1 MEKKR
6 SGVLGFTAKVLNEA
20 GGALVDIFD
29 LGSGI
34 VDKIGSKL
42 KKAPD
47 LGKKAREIV
56 NEGIEAIKPDK
67 TKAIKNKIKK
77 KEEKIEDLYRE
88 IGKEGVKSS
97 EEEGPLDTEPVK
109 GLISDVKEYEKEIE
123 RLKGR
128 ITDLEEQKD
137 IDVLEGL
144 KPEERAEPVR
154 GPEIVAE
161 IKAQALPL
169 KTAIEA
175 AIDTAL
181 ESGAFESAAE
191 KAKFEKVGRDLL
203 DDEIEIKILAVAE
216 LGKMGNKAAVPVLA
230 ESVKFEESHLSSE
243 IVNALIDIGDSS
255 AVGLFKERA
264 TDTHYRVRVACLRGL
279 YKLGGDDEEAM
290 RILINALQD
299 EHPDVRKSGI
309 TFIGWKDNEEAVPA
323 LVQCLRDEDERV
335 TKAALSA
342 LATIRDKSAVLPL
355 IRVLRDRD
363 FDMKERA
370 LDTIKMITGEEIVF
384 DLQADG
390 EELDSAT
397 DELVDWW
404 QKMRLGEA
412 GIEQAVEPE
421 AEAVPEE
428 IAGTVEPESET
439 VAEEVEEEIEEAQE
453 AAEEEVE
460 ETVESE
466 VVAEEAEKGVEDAEE
481 EFAEE
486 EIEEEAVEKPEAEE
500 MPGSEEEL
508 MKKLKSE
515 LIDICKDLG
524 VECDEKLTKAEIS
537 QLIIENQI

>member
-1 MEKKR
+1 
-6 SGVLGFTAKVLNEA
+6 
-20 GGALVDIFD
+20 
-29 LGSGI
+29 
-34 VDKIGSKL
+34 
-42 KKAPD
+42 
-47 LGKKAREIV
+47 
-56 NEGIEAIKPDK
+56 
-67 TKAIKNKIKK
+67 
-77 KEEKIEDLYRE
+77 
-88 IGKEGVKSS
+88 
-97 EEEGPLDTEPVK
+97 
-109 GLISDVKEYEKEIE
+109 
-123 RLKGR
+123 
-128 ITDLEEQKD
+128 
-137 IDVLEGL
+137 
-144 KPEERAEPVR
+144 
-154 GPEIVAE
+154 
-161 IKAQALPL
+161 
-169 KTAIEA
+169 
-175 AIDTAL
+175 
-181 ESGAFESAAE
+181 
-191 KAKFEKVGRDLL
+191 
-203 DDEIEIKILAVAE
+203 
-216 LGKMGNKAAVPVLA
+216 
-230 ESVKFEESHLSSE
+230 
-243 IVNALIDIGDSS
+243 
-255 AVGLFKERA
+255 
-264 TDTHYRVRVACLRGL
+264 
-279 YKLGGDDEEAM
+279 
-290 RILINALQD
+290 
-299 EHPDVRKSGI
+299 
-309 TFIGWKDNEEAVPA
+309 VPA

-428 IAGTVEPESET
+428 IAETVEPESEA
-439 VAEEVEEEIEEAQE
+439 VAEKVEEEIEEAQE
-453 AAEEEVE
+453 A
-460 ETVESE
+460 
-466 VVAEEAEKGVEDAEE
+466 
-481 EFAEE
+481 AEE